1 MARRPWLGSC
11 VRGAFNVDT
20 ISSYESQVKNS
31 IFQVFNG
38 VETEVEAMVF
48 ANYAMRQL
56 KESQNPKFSRETST
70 AFINLLAEMLH
81 REMHSIYGSQVI
93 DYSLDTAVTDA
104 KICLQT
110 ERMV

>member
-1 MARRPWLGSC
+1 MGSC
-11 VRGAFNVDT
+11 VRGVFNVDK

-48 ANYAMRQL
+48 ANYAMRKL
-56 KESQNPKFSRETST
+56 KESQNPKFSKETSA

-81 REMHSIYGSQVI
+81 REMHSIYGSQVF

-104 KICLQT
+104 KICLQY

>member
-20 ISSYESQVKNS
+20 ISSYESQVKNN

-48 ANYAMRQL
+48 ANYAMRKL
-56 KESQNPKFSRETST
+56 KESQDPKFSRETSA
-70 AFINLLAEMLH
+70 AFINILAEMLH
-81 REMHSIYGSQVI
+81 REMHSIYGSQVF
-93 DYSLDTAVTDA
+93 DYSIDTAVTDA
-104 KICLQT
+104 KICLQS